1 MEQSLLNVSLENL
14 RGKINTAISEGI
26 MEYGL
31 PAFLVAGVLADIL
44 LEVKRQEKIELVNSF
59 NEIYRDLE
67 KKVEEL
73 EKKENK
79 K

>member
-67 KKVEEL
+67 KKIEEL
-73 EKKENK
+73 EKQENK

>member
-59 NEIYRDLE
+59 NEIYRELQ
-67 KKVEEL
+67 KKIEEL
-73 EKKENK
+73 ETQENK

>member
-1 MEQSLLNVSLENL
+1 MKESMLNISLENL

-59 NEIYRDLE
+59 NDICKDME
-67 KKVEEL
+67 KKIKEL
-73 EKKENK
+73 EEKDNK